1 MADYSRLVPGH
12 ASTNHLRSSYGQFS
26 NQSRQSSF
34 GVGDVQLYENVMSK
48 AIATTDQHE
57 SILSRTA
64 PFISKA
70 DLSLKTFCDNLTAGG
85 TTLWKSS
92 EPSINGHLSHMQQHP
107 IPSSDE
113 APVGQLVA
121 PEEFDIPHLHAT
133 IHSTDARVGP
143 KQSYLSNVSNSFIQ
157 PNLSNPAPVL
167 RNISRESSRIGPVAT
182 LTRTNSAQTH
192 DITGE
197 LFVKNAKSFAAA
209 AGTRLA
215 KTNSMTS
222 GPEVLTSMD
231 SSETLITP
239 HNLSTNNQTGASAS
253 TSMFPG
259 NDMQTLSQPE
269 GKRDEN
275 LTNISERDDANNEQL
290 LLPNRNT
297 SSTLPAGK
305 VFPIQIGSEL
315 FKLSGASIS
324 SDGKN

>member
-1 MADYSRLVPGH
+1 MADYSRHVPGH
-12 ASTNHLRSSYGQFS
+12 ASSNHLRSGYGQFS
-26 NQSRQSSF
+26 NQSRQSLF
-34 GVGDVQLYENVMSK
+34 GVGNVQLYGNVMSTS
-48 AIATTDQHE
+48 IATTDQHE
-57 SILSRTA
+57 SILNRDA
-64 PFISKA
+64 PSISKA
-70 DLSLKTFCDNLTAGG
+70 DLSLKPFYDNLTAGA

-92 EPSINGHLSHMQQHP
+92 EPSVNGHLSQMQQYS

-133 IHSTDARVGP
+133 IHSTDTIIGP

-157 PNLSNPAPVL
+157 SNLSNPTSVL
-167 RNISRESSRIGPVAT
+167 QNISRESSRTGLVST
-182 LTRTNSAQTH
+182 LTRTDSAQIH
-192 DITGE
+192 DTSGE
-197 LFVKNAKSFAAA
+197 LSVTNAKTCAAA
-209 AGTRLA
+209 AGSRPA
-215 KTNSMTS
+215 KTNSMS
-222 GPEVLTSMD
+222 LGPVALTSMD
-231 SSETLITP
+231 SSETFITP
-239 HNLSTNNQTGASAS
+239 QNFSTNNQTGASAS
-253 TSMFPG
+253 TNMFPKD
-259 NDMQTLSQPE
+259 DMQTLGQSE

-275 LTNISERDDANNEQL
+275 LSNISERDDANNEQM